1 MLKTI
6 NPYFNSKIILIISL
20 LVLISL
26 TSLSTSNAA
35 SQLYVN
41 GDDGDDIWDGTTP
54 TYTTGTTGPMK
65 TIQKAIDS
73 VENNG
78 IVNVADGTY
87 KEHLEINKNVSLKG
101 ESKEKTIIDGT
112 NSGRPFYI
120 NSTTIVTINNFTIKN
135 GQKRYGGGI
144 LNLGTLTINNCD
156 IKENSATATDIGDDT
171 YASANSYGG
180 GILNQGTLT
189 IKNSQIQYNTAT
201 TTSIA
206 TGQNSYAYAGVY
218 GGGIYNAGT
227 LNITNSQIQYNTATG
242 TSIATGENAYAGVSD
257 YGGGIYNDGTLAIIN
272 SQIENN
278 HAIATATYTGEGSS
292 GYPHANGGGIS
303 NWNTLTIKN
312 SQIQYNTATSK
323 SSSFAYANG
332 GGISNWGGI
341 LKIYES
347 TLRNNS
353 AIANGAEA
361 YSYGGAIINIIS
373 LKGEEKTIE
382 TDDTI
387 YIIGCNI
394 LNNAAREGGAIYNV
408 NDNVVANFN
417 RIIGNTPNAIV
428 NIPPKNSASNF
439 DARYNWWGSNN
450 PNFTSL
456 INGSG
461 VDYNPWLIMKF
472 TATPTVITQGG
483 TSTLTADFRYDSNGI
498 FHDPS
503 YGHLPDGTPVTFTT
517 SLGEVGSSSVVKY
530 TINGVAIGTLRATES
545 GTGIITSR
553 IDDQILSTNI
563 IINSTP
569 TPTPDPAPTV
579 HGQTVP
585 MQRTGLPVGL
595 LAIAILMVLGGI
607 VSTKK

>member
-20 LVLISL
+20 LVFVSL

-35 SQLYVN
+35 SELYVN
-41 GDDGDDIWDGTTP
+41 GDEGDDIWDGTTP

-73 VENNG
+73 VDNNG

-87 KEHLEINKNVSLKG
+87 KEHLEVNKNVSLKG

-112 NSGRPFYI
+112 NNGRPLYI
-120 NSTTIVTINNFTIKN
+120 NSTTIVTITNFTIKN
-135 GQKRYGGGI
+135 GQKKSGGGI

-156 IKENSATATDIGDDT
+156 IKENSATATDIGEDT
-171 YASANSYGG
+171 YASTNSYGG

-189 IKNSQIQYNTAT
+189 ITNSQIQHNTAT

-218 GGGIYNAGT
+218 GGGIYNDGT
-227 LNITNSQIQYNTATG
+227 LTITNSQVQYNTATG
-242 TSIATGENAYAGVSD
+242 TSIVTGENAYAGVTD
-257 YGGGIYNDGTLAIIN
+257 FGGGIYNDGTLTITN
-272 SQIENN
+272 SQIQNN
-278 HAIATATYTGEGSS
+278 QAIATATYSGEGSS

-303 NWNTLTIKN
+303 NWGTLTIKN
-312 SQIQYNTATSK
+312 SQIQYNTATSTA
-323 SSSFAYANG
+323 SSFSYANG
-332 GGISNWGGI
+332 GGIANWGGI
-341 LKIYES
+341 LKIYDS

-353 AIANGAEA
+353 AIATGDGEA
-361 YSYGGAIINIIS
+361 FSYGGAIVNIWS
-373 LKGEEKTIE
+373 LKDEEDKTN
-382 TDDTI
+382 
-387 YIIGCNI
+387 IIGCNI
-394 LNNAAREGGAIYNV
+394 LNNAARDGGAIYNV
-408 NDNVVANFN
+408 NDNVIANFN

-428 NIPPKNSASNF
+428 NIPPKTNNASNF

-450 PNFTSL
+450 PNFTAL

-498 FHDPS
+498 FHDPAN
-503 YGHLPDGTPVTFTT
+503 GHLPDGTPVTFTT

-530 TINGVAIGTLRATES
+530 TISGIAIGTLRATES
-545 GTGIITSR
+545 GTGILTSR
-553 IDDQILSTNI
+553 TDDQVLSTNI
-563 IINSTP
+563 IINSVP
-569 TPTPDPAPTV
+569 TPTPDPVPTV

-585 MQRTGLPVGL
+585 MQRTGLPLGL
-595 LAIAILMVLGGI
+595 LALAIFMVLGGI
-607 VSTKK
+607 LSTKK